1 MIKAVLYD
9 MDGTV
14 LDTMP
19 LYERAWSYA
28 DEQFGLKGEIA
39 RLISTFAGMNN
50 ADIEAFVLSRTGNDF
65 PYADFRR
72 ALAMKFDEIMT
83 LEGIPCKAGAPEIFD
98 RIREMGLRQIL
109 VTSSSPKRVFPYLTM
124 AGIANAFDDIVTGD
138 MVVHGKPDPEIFL
151 LGAKKAGCEPF
162 ECVVVEDAANG
173 ARAGIAAGMKTVMIP
188 EYPPI
193 PEDVAALL
201 WHECQSLAELP
212 DLIRAENESLK

>member
-19 LYERAWSYA
+19 IYERAWQYA
-28 DEQFGLKGEIA
+28 DAQFGLQGEISC
-39 RLISTFAGMNN
+39 LITTFAGMNN
-50 ADIEAFVLSRTGNDF
+50 ADIEAFVRSRLEDNF
-65 PYADFRR
+65 PYADLRR
-72 ALAMKFDEIMT
+72 TMTARFEEIVNAD
-83 LEGIPCKAGAPEIFD
+83 GIPCKSGAPEVFS
-98 RIREMGLRQIL
+98 RIREMGLKQIL
-109 VTSSSPKRVFPYLTM
+109 VTSSSPARVFPYLSM
-124 AGIANAFDDIVTGD
+124 AGIENEFDAIVTGD

-151 LGAKKAGCEPF
+151 LGAQKAECEPF

-173 ARAGIAAGMKTVMIP
+173 ARAGIAAKMRTVMIP

-193 PEDVAALL
+193 PEDVATLL

>member
-19 LYERAWSYA
+19 IYERAWQYA
-28 DEQFGLKGEIA
+28 DDAFHLGGSVSCLLPQ
-39 RLISTFAGMNN
+39 ISGMNN
-50 ADIEAFVLSRTGNDF
+50 ADIEALMRSRLEKGF
-65 PYADFRR
+65 PYADLRR
-72 ALAMKFDEIMT
+72 TMATRFEEIV
-83 LEGIPCKAGAPEIFD
+83 EANGIPCKAGAPEIFD

-109 VTSSSPKRVFPYLTM
+109 VTSSSPKRVFPYLEL
-124 AGIANAFDDIVTGD
+124 AGIANAFDDVVTGD

-151 LGAKKAGCEPF
+151 LGAQKAGCKAC

-173 ARAGIAAGMKTVMIP
+173 ARAGIAAGMRTVMIP

-193 PEDVAALL
+193 PQDVAQNL
-201 WHECQSLAELP
+201 WHECQSLAELA
-212 DLIRAENESLK
+212 DLIRVENESMK